1 VFLRDLPLPVKVG
14 WGRLDLRGNEME
26 AGATNRESRVIFMS
40 ALMLILISVV
50 MSIPIFLFPIS
61 PVNLVPHPVSPRL

>member
-1 VFLRDLPLPVKVG
+1 
-14 WGRLDLRGNEME
+14 ME

-40 ALMLILISVV
+40 TLMLILISVFVV

-61 PVNLVPHPVSPRL
+61 SVNLVLHPVLPRLRS